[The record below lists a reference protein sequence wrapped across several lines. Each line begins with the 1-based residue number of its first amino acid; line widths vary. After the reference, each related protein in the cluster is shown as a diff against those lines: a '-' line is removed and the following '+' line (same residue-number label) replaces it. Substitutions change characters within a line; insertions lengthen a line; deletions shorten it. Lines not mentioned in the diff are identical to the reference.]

1 MGTRQK
7 VYDILREGDRHLRGK
22 IAELVFDK
30 VKFQLIREPLYCCT
44 TYKLC
49 NFIRAIRN
57 DISSYIEAL
66 NIAREFLGMKRLEET
81 FNTLFNKEVG
91 GNLLRG
97 RCLLCLEEGE
107 AEVRIRVE
115 DVHTSFRLC
124 KSCLHVCMEK
134 GLIQSKSRAT
144 LSCKART
151 NPRKLRNLIEKLVAR
166 ASWIEYNF
174 SKYSDVVEVL
184 SKLDE
189 RARRF
194 LWEVDLG
201 PKGPGQYSF
210 DYVCVDDRGGKY
222 LIDVTSVRGLD
233 ASPASFSEK
242 ERWVA
247 ERAREVGFKILKPV
261 VRFLRDWRVLV
272 ELIEA

>member
-1 MGTRQK
+1 

-81 FNTLFNKEVG
+81 FNILFNKEVG

-134 GLIQSKSRAT
+134 GLIIQSKSRAT